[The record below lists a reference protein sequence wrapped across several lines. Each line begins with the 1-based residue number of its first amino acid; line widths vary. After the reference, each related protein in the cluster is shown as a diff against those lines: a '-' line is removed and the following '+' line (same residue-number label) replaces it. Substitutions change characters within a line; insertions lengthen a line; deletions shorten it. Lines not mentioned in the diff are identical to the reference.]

1 MQAGTQFWD
10 ESLAR
15 EVEQNRIS
23 EATLDRYVSFKQ
35 HNGDSLF
42 RMQVVNLLASQLF
55 I

>member
-15 EVEQNRIS
+15 EVEENKLT
-23 EATLDRYVSFKQ
+23 EASVDRSVSFEFYCRF
-35 HNGDSLF
+35 L
-42 RMQVVNLLASQLF
+42 